1 MRRETNTHEEGI
13 ISIDFATAIVLF
25 LFVFFFVFYSLSGVI
40 TPYESEYNRM
50 YPIADRVGGMLI
62 KDPGWWDDGVQNGSD
77 WEVHVDYIKRLGF
90 AMNDDAHNILSL
102 HKLDAMMTGHNSI
115 SYPSDL
121 NYNATTGL
129 PFWELSKSSA
139 NYSMAKNASGVLS
152 ANDFYMQIRPI
163 NDSTLSTANLE
174 LVDDNSTNIPPSMGD
189 VVKIERGVFIK
200 GNESSGWVYVKYE
213 EKVEGY
219 KLIIW
224 MW

>member
-25 LFVFFFVFYSLSGVI
+25 LFAFFFVFYSLSGVI

-77 WEVHVDYIKRLGF
+77 WEVHVGDIQRLGF
-90 AMNDDAHNILSL
+90 AMNDDTHNLLSI
-102 HKLDAMMTGHNSI
+102 HKLDAMMIGHNSTP
-115 SYPSDL
+115 YPSDF
-121 NYNATTGL
+121 NYNGTGL
-129 PFWELSKSSA
+129 PFWELSESSA
-139 NYSMAKNASGVLS
+139 NYSMAKNASGIPS
-152 ANDFYMQIRPI
+152 ANEFYMQIRPI
-163 NDSTLSTANLE
+163 NDSTLSHTNLGIANY
-174 LVDDNSTNIPPSMGD
+174 NSTNIPPSMGD
-189 VVKIERGVFIK
+189 VVKIERGIFIK
-200 GNESSGWVYVKYE
+200 GNESSGWVYVKHE
-213 EKVEGY
+213 GKVAGY